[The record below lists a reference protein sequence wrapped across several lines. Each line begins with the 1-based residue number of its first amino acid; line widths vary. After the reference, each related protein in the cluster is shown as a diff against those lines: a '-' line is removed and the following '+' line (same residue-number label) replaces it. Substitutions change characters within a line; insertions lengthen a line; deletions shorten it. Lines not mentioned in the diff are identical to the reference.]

1 VGAGDGSEATQAD
14 DAAAGAAVDG
24 DVDESLVER
33 VRESDPRDVA
43 HELASLR
50 TRIDGLEGELDAKES
65 ENEDLAEKLKRK
77 QADFQNFK
85 KRMEKRREDE
95 QQRATADLV
104 TRLLDVRDNLKRALD
119 QDEGTDIRGGVESTL
134 RQFDDELAQENVD
147 VVEPEPGE
155 DVDPHLHEV
164 WSASTPTS
172 PRALSPRFT
181 VRATSWP
188 IWCSGRRRSLSA
200 TGTARSS
207 AGSTPVVVSG
217 SFEIRV
223 FRLHG
228 CLKQSSDRCAEL
240 PGDSVYLVLEE
251 SVTTTDRKPSAR
263 WTRAD
268 TAALLGFAC
277 GACGPV
283 LRPPRLTLSVRQDST
298 APQPS
303 SPGRGMNAAPGRVVA
318 ERLGRVIRRGRAES
332 GEGVGSQTRAQGGA
346 DRREGPRRANGER
359 SDP

>member
-1 VGAGDGSEATQAD
+1 MSEQDESGGGDAAVEGEPVGAGDGSEATQAD

-164 WSASTPTS
+164 
-172 PRALSPRFT
+172 L
-181 VRATSWP
+181 VRVDADQP
-188 IWCSGRRRSLSA
+188 E
-200 TGTARSS
+200 GT
-207 AGSTPVVVSG
+207 
-217 SFEIRV
+217 I
-223 FRLHG
+223 
-228 CLKQSSDRCAEL
+228 AEVHR
-240 PGDSVYLVLEE
+240 PGYVMADSVLREAQ
-251 SVTTTDRKPSAR
+251 VTVSD
-263 WTRAD
+263 
-268 TAALLGFAC
+268 G
-277 GACGPV
+277 
-283 LRPPRLTLSVRQDST
+283 
-298 APQPS
+298 
-303 SPGRGMNAAPGRVVA
+303 
-318 ERLGRVIRRGRAES
+318 
-332 GEGVGSQTRAQGGA
+332 
-346 DRREGPRRANGER
+346 NGEE
-359 SDP
+359 